1 MQNQYQF
8 CQKVV
13 RSYCRAK
20 TPYNFSAKNITQ
32 SIFLNAVRLK
42 ESLTNKFVT
51 LMVLEHI
58 KQEVHT
64 EKKYARFK
72 IFLSLVSEKSQ
83 KTLRSGQATLVSI
96 F

>member
-13 RSYCRAK
+13 RSFCRAK
-20 TPYNFSAKNITQ
+20 TPYNVSAKNITQ
-32 SIFLNAVRLK
+32 LIFLNAVRLK

-58 KQEVHT
+58 IQEVHT
-64 EKKYARFK
+64 EKNMQD
-72 IFLSLVSEKSQ
+72 LKS
-83 KTLRSGQATLVSI
+83 S
-96 F
+96 FH